1 MSEGIEIVRTI
12 LKAARTASVT
22 TRTAEGD
29 LHSRPLAVI
38 EDDFDGTLWFFT
50 ADPSPKTQ
58 DLAVHPEVNVSVGDG
73 KGWLSFSG
81 TARVSRDAARIDRYW
96 NPWASAYFENGRED
110 PSVALLEVTVSS
122 IHYWDLDKP
131 AIATAYE
138 VVKGIVTRSAP
149 DVGDDG
155 VLRLDGGAQA

>member
-1 MSEGIEIVRTI
+1 MSDDELDIVRKI

-22 TRTAEGD
+22 TRTQSGE

-38 EDDFDGTLWFFT
+38 EDDFDGTMWFFT
-50 ADPSPKTQ
+50 PHPSPKTT
-58 DLAVHPEVNVSVGDG
+58 DIAAHPDVNVSIGDG
-73 KGWLSFSG
+73 KGWLSMSG
-81 TARVSRDAARIDRYW
+81 TARVSRDRQKIDEYW
-96 NPWASAYFENGRED
+96 NPWAEAYFEGGRDD
-110 PSVALLEVTVSS
+110 PAVALLEISVAS

-131 AIATAYE
+131 AIVTAFE

-155 VLRLDGGAQA
+155 VVRLDG